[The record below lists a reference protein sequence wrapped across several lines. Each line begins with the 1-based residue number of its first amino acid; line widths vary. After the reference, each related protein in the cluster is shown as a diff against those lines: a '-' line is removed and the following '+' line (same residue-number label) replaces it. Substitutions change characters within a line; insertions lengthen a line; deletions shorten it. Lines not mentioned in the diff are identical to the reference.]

1 MFGRELIRERVQNL
15 KKIVGAVFALGGP
28 EHQPGERARA
38 GRAMFLD
45 MGHSNCLIK
54 GVQCKLRVS
63 SFLLNTHE
71 RDLVHDTLNDPGG
84 GFTLPPGAGA
94 VPGGRGGRGR
104 GTCSFLTAV
113 IEL

>member
-71 RDLVHDTLNDPGG
+71 RDLVHDTLN
-84 GFTLPPGAGA
+84 
-94 VPGGRGGRGR
+94 
-104 GTCSFLTAV
+104 
-113 IEL
+113 I

>member
-1 MFGRELIRERVQNL
+1 MQNL
-15 KKIVGAVFALGGP
+15 NKIVDAVFALGGP

-63 SFLLNTHE
+63 SFLLNT
-71 RDLVHDTLNDPGG
+71 
-84 GFTLPPGAGA
+84 
-94 VPGGRGGRGR
+94 
-104 GTCSFLTAV
+104 GTQGEQFSLTGTSF
-113 IEL
+113 

>member
-1 MFGRELIRERVQNL
+1 MQNL

-71 RDLVHDTLNDPGG
+71 RDLVHDPLNDPGG
-84 GFTLPPGAGA
+84 GFPLPPGADGKY
-94 VPGGRGGRGR
+94 
-104 GTCSFLTAV
+104 T
-113 IEL
+113 IQ

>member
-84 GFTLPPGAGA
+84 GL
-94 VPGGRGGRGR
+94 
-104 GTCSFLTAV
+104 S
-113 IEL
+113 